1 MTETDLGDGILLSD
15 DSARLQPAAIHA
27 YLTRSYWSPGIG
39 RELVE
44 KAIAGSQ
51 CVGIYAGDAQI
62 AFARVV
68 TDRATFAHLADV
80 YVLEDYQGRGLAS
93 AMLRYFDGHP
103 DLQDIR
109 RWTLNT
115 LDAHSL
121 YERHGWERIAGIF
134 MQRFDGDA
142 IARATAR
149 LAGKGLVRHD

>member
-1 MTETDLGDGILLSD
+1 MSVQDIGDGYTLSD
-15 DSARLQPAAIHA
+15 DPARLQPAAIHA

-39 RELVE
+39 RALVE
-44 KAIAGSQ
+44 KAVAGSH
-51 CVGIYAGDAQI
+51 CVGIYGPGGDQV

-68 TDRATFAHLADV
+68 TDHATFAHLADV
-80 YVLEDYQGRGLAS
+80 YVLEGHQGHGLAS
-93 AMLRYFDGHP
+93 AMVRYFDGHP

-134 MQRFDGDA
+134 MQRFDGEA
-142 IARATAR
+142 TARASAR
-149 LAGKGLVRHD
+149 LAGAA